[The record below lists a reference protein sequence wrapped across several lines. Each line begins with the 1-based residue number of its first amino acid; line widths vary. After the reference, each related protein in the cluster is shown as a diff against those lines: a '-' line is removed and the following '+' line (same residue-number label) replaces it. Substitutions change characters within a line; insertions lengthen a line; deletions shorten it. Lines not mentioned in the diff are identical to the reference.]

1 MLVSV
6 QWVLATM
13 IHAYYNTSQHFLK
26 RWNENRFPQ
35 TRKNLKTITNENKII
50 SKGEEKK
57 RFLQTFIGSRY
68 LINIEEMDCPSL
80 NRFK

>member
-1 MLVSV
+1 MERKQISPNSKESEDN
-6 QWVLATM
+6 
-13 IHAYYNTSQHFLK
+13 YK
-26 RWNENRFPQ
+26 R
-35 TRKNLKTITNENKII
+35 KKII